1 MTFLLFKI
9 AYLVRLNPNWPQN
22 VEKQDDDIPPSC
34 LLESVPFL
42 SLKVLNL
49 QGIMIETLIERNR
62 LL

>member
-1 MTFLLFKI
+1 MTFLFFKI
-9 AYLVRLNPNWPQN
+9 LYPVRVNPNWTQN
-22 VEKQDDDIPPSC
+22 IEEQDDDNPPSS
-34 LLESVPFL
+34 LLEAVPSL

>member
-22 VEKQDDDIPPSC
+22 VEKQDDDIPPSS
-34 LLESVPFL
+34 LLEIVPSL

>member
-9 AYLVRLNPNWPQN
+9 IHPVRVNPNWTQN
-22 VEKQDDDIPPSC
+22 IEEQDDDNPPSS
-34 LLESVPFL
+34 LLEIVPFL
-42 SLKVLNL
+42 SLKVLKL